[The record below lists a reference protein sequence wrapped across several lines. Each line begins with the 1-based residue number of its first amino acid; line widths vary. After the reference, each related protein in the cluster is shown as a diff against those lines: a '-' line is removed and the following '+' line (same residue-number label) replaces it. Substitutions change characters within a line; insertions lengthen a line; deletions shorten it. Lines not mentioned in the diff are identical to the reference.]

1 MEKKEYHDWLKL
13 VSINSLGPSKIQKL
27 LKIFKSPK
35 EIFKYDNKQLSDL
48 TFLSENTINEIKK
61 NENNEFIEN
70 QLKLLEKYN
79 VRLISI
85 TEDEYP
91 DLLKFIYNPPILL
104 YIKGNILPRDH
115 RAFAIVGTR
124 KPTNYGK
131 MMVQKIGAEVAKAGF
146 TIVSGLAYGI
156 DSCAHKAALDAGG
169 RTIAVCGTGLDIIY
183 PATHR
188 NLAEHIIRS
197 GALISEFPLGTK
209 IEAWNFP
216 TRNRIISGM
225 CKGTFVVE
233 GKRTSG
239 ALLTAKMA
247 LEQNRDIFAL
257 PGNIN
262 SSQSEGPNYLIKLG
276 AKIVTDAQDILEEYH
291 IKMQVESVR
300 ITPKMTKE
308 EGLIYNLLQKNDNNL
323 SLDEMVA
330 LSDYSPAQ
338 LSAMLL
344 NMELRGIIK
353 REAQNRYWIL

>member
-1 MEKKEYHDWLKL
+1 MDKKDYRDWLKL
-13 VSINSLGPSKIQKL
+13 VSVKSLGPNRIQKL

-35 EIFKYDNKQLSDL
+35 GIFDCDKKQLSDL
-48 TFLSENTINEIKK
+48 TFLSENAIMEINK
-61 NENNEFIEN
+61 NESNEFIEN
-70 QLKLLEKYN
+70 QIALLEKFN

-104 YIKGNILPRDH
+104 YLKGNILPRDN
-115 RAFAIVGTR
+115 RAIAIVGTR

-131 MMVQKIGAEVAKAGF
+131 MMVRNIGIEIAKAGF

-156 DSCAHKAALDAGG
+156 DGCAHKAAIDAGG
-169 RTIAVCGTGLDIIY
+169 RTIAIFGTGLDIVY
-183 PATHR
+183 PAAHK
-188 NLAEHIIRS
+188 NLAQNIIQS
-197 GALISEFPLGTK
+197 GALVSEFSLGSK

-225 CKGTFVVE
+225 SKGTFVVE
-233 GKRTSG
+233 GKKTSG
-239 ALLTAKMA
+239 ALLTAKIA

-262 SSQSEGPNYLIKLG
+262 SPQSEGPNYLIKLG
-276 AKIVTDAQDILEEYH
+276 AKIVTCSQDILEEYQ
-291 IKMQVESVR
+291 INMQAKSYK

-308 EGLIYNLLQKNDNNL
+308 EGSIYNLLQKNEKNL
-323 SLDEMVA
+323 SLDEMVEQSS
-330 LSDYSPAQ
+330 LSPAQ

-344 NMELRGIIK
+344 NMELKGIIK